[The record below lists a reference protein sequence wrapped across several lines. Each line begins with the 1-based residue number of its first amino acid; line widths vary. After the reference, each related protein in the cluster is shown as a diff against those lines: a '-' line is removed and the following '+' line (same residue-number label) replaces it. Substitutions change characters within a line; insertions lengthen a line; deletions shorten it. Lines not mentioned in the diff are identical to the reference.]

1 MNPCLRTASLS
12 ALRVLF
18 GIAFSM
24 IAGLNAATLTVTD
37 SSDNVSSPVV
47 GSLRAAIIAATDGD
61 TIDFDSAVTGTITL
75 AGAELPVDKSL
86 TILGPGAAT
95 LAVSGNQ
102 LSRIFNISA
111 GKTVSV
117 AGLTIRDGKSADG
130 SADGVDATGR
140 AGQHGGAIL
149 NAGILTL
156 TDCNIANSTAGHGG
170 SVTNASGM
178 SATGGSGG
186 SGGGIYSDGGSIELV
201 RCTVSGN
208 RGGNGGVWNLNLQNS
223 SGAGG
228 LGGAGGG
235 IAAVGVSVTI
245 RDSTLSNNIGGNGGN
260 ASKSSA
266 NQVPAG
272 GSAGGG
278 GAVSVQGGIA
288 LVERS
293 TFAANSGGTGGGGY
307 AAPGRGGDGGALFF
321 SAGSVVIHSS
331 TVSGNT
337 AGLGGYSGRIGPY
350 VSAGNG
356 GAVAIYGLG
365 AVSITSCTIAGNA
378 LRVPTPMFDMGYGS
392 GSGAGIQVY
401 SPAVLSLRNSIVA
414 GNVMPPTLIPGT
426 APDISGAVS
435 SAGHNLVGKVDGSTG
450 ITNGTN
456 GDKAGSIAVPLE
468 PQLRPLANQ
477 GGFTMVR
484 GLNDA
489 SPAIDAGDDS
499 LTGLDQRGLPRLAG
513 PHVDIGAVEFSSVDI
528 LPSRIEFSIASS
540 SVLESAGSAVISV
553 SRTQTLNTTA
563 TIQYATSDQS
573 ALNGSDFTST
583 SGTLSF
589 APGETV
595 KNITVP
601 ISNDSAT
608 ESNESFL
615 ITLSPPGAGVEFG
628 GIVTHTVTISDDDI
642 PDEIKWTAAAVS
654 VSESVGNV
662 ILTVTRHTPVAGTVG
677 VFYST
682 SSNSATAGSD
692 FTSTSGTLS
701 FGPGVTQQSIVIPI
715 VSDGAFE
722 SDETFF
728 VTLSS
733 PTGGAV
739 LGPFTQQVVT
749 ILNDDAPPPP
759 PSVQF
764 STAARTLEENVGVTL
779 VRVTRSGELAT
790 PVSVSYATTP
800 GTAGIA
806 DFSSA
811 SGTLNFGAFVTALDI
826 AVPITA
832 DGEIEGDESF
842 TIALSNPTGGAVLG
856 VPSVHTVTIN
866 GTPTV
871 SFANSVASV
880 AEDASFADITV
891 VRTGNLTGAVSV
903 QFATV
908 AGTATEGADYSAAS
922 GTLTFGAG
930 VSQRTI
936 SVPILADSVLDDG
949 ETFTMV
955 LSSPTGASIG
965 GTGSVEVTITDVAP
979 RRNASFHGLAR
990 LRGSHGLGG
999 IAIKT
1004 TVLNRVSGTLRLN
1017 GRAYIFSGPM
1027 SDTGLYE
1034 KTFRFN
1040 EGSRGLTLQ
1049 QSADGQLITGTFF
1062 VQETGAYYD
1071 ITADVD
1077 AVGASIAGA
1086 GVYNAVIGS
1095 ESPQL
1100 RGFAQTTVKGDGS
1113 VLVRGCVPD
1122 GLAFTASTRIAANGN
1137 VAMFAP
1143 LYLRAKGY
1151 IGGTASVASGA
1162 FTSVLSWE
1170 KPPKPLSVYP
1180 AGFDDQ
1186 ELTLDG
1192 LSYVAAVGQRVM
1204 NDFDTTSGAGNV
1216 HFSGGG
1222 LGSEVVRPLTYST
1235 TNRIA
1240 FSNTDTLITLGG
1252 QTGLFKGTFKDAS
1265 GLRHSLKG
1273 IVIPQVGPGN
1283 DVAEGFFLNGA
1294 VSGFVEIIAE

>member
-1 MNPCLRTASLS
+1 MKPYLRTGFISS
-12 ALRVLF
+12 LRVLS
-18 GIAFSM
+18 GIVFST
-24 IAGLNAATLTVTD
+24 IASLNAATITVTD
-37 SSDNVSSPVV
+37 ISDNVASPVA
-47 GSLRAAIIAATDGD
+47 GSLRAAIVAATDGD
-61 TIDFDSAVTGTITL
+61 TIDFDVSMAGTITL
-75 AGAELPVDKSL
+75 AGAELPVGKSL

-95 LAVSGNQ
+95 LAVSGND
-102 LSRIFNISA
+102 LSRVFNITA
-111 GKTVSV
+111 GKTVNV
-117 AGLTIRDGKSADG
+117 VGLTIRDGKSANG
-130 SADGVDATGR
+130 TADGVDAAVR

-156 TDCNIANSTAGHGG
+156 TDCDIADSTAGHGG
-170 SVTNASGM
+170 SVTDTSGTGAM
-178 SATGGSGG
+178 GGNGGSGG
-186 SGGGIYSDGGSIELV
+186 AIYSDGGSVELV

-208 RGGNGGVWNLNLQNS
+208 RGGNGGVWSLNQQNS
-223 SGAGG
+223 TGSGGIGG
-228 LGGAGGG
+228 SGGG
-235 IAAVGVSVTI
+235 IMVVGGSVTV

-260 ASKSSA
+260 GSKSSA
-266 NQVPAG
+266 NQVPSGGNAG
-272 GSAGGG
+272 AG
-278 GAVSVQGGIA
+278 GAVGVQGGIA

-293 TFAANSGGTGGGGY
+293 TFTANSGGTGGSGY
-307 AAPGRGGDGGALFF
+307 FEPGRGGDGGALFF
-321 SAGSVVIHSS
+321 SASSVVMHSS

-337 AGLGGYSGRIGPY
+337 AGLGGRFQRLDPY

-356 GAVAIYGLG
+356 GGVAIYGVG
-365 AVSITSCTIAGNA
+365 TVSITSCTVADNA
-378 LRVPTPMFDMGYGS
+378 LRVPTGMFDMGYGS

-435 SAGHNLVGKVDGSTG
+435 SAGHNLLGKVDGSTG

-484 GLNDA
+484 GLSDA

-513 PHVDIGAVEFSSVDI
+513 PHVDIGAVEFSSIDI
-528 LPSRIEFSIASS
+528 LPVRIEFSIASS

-615 ITLSPPGAGVEFG
+615 ITLSSPGAGVEFG

-662 ILTVTRHTPVAGTVG
+662 ILTVTRHTPGAGTVG
-677 VFYST
+677 VSYGT

-701 FGPGVTQQSIVIPI
+701 FGPSVTQQSIVIPI

-722 SDETFF
+722 DDETFF

-733 PTGGAV
+733 PTGGV
-739 LGPFTQQVVT
+739 LGAFTQQVVT
-749 ILNDDAPPPP
+749 ILNDDAPPTL
-759 PSVQF
+759 QF
-764 STAARTLEENVGVTL
+764 SAASRAVEESAGVIL
-779 VRVTRSGELAT
+779 VRVTRSGDISN
-790 PVSVSYATTP
+790 PVSVSYATAP
-800 GTAGIA
+800 GTATSA
-806 DFSSA
+806 DFSPA
-811 SGTLNFGAFVTALDI
+811 SGTLNFGAFVSALDI
-826 AVPITA
+826 AVPITS

-842 TIALSNPTGGAVLG
+842 TIALSNPTGISVLG
-856 VPSVHTVTIN
+856 VPSLHTVTIN
-866 GTPTV
+866 GEPAV

-880 AEDASFADITV
+880 AEDAYFVDINV
-891 VRTGNLTGAVSV
+891 VRTGSLTGAVSV
-903 QFATV
+903 QFATI
-908 AGTATEGADYSAAS
+908 AGTATEGADYSATS

-936 SVPILADSVLDDG
+936 SVPILADSVLDDS
-949 ETFTMV
+949 ETFTMA

-965 GTGSVEVTITDVAP
+965 ATGSVEVTITDVAP

-1027 SDTGLYE
+1027 SDTGYYG
-1034 KTFRFN
+1034 KVFTFK
-1040 EGSRGLTLQ
+1040 EGTQIVSRALSLQ
-1049 QSADGQLITGTFF
+1049 QSADGRVITGEFF
-1062 VQETGAYYD
+1062 IAETGAIYD
-1071 ITADVD
+1071 IIADAD

-1100 RGFAQTTVKGDGS
+1100 RGFAQTTVKGGGS
-1113 VLVRGCVPD
+1113 VLVRGCAPD

-1137 VAMFAP
+1137 VAIFAP

-1151 IGGTASVASGA
+1151 IGGTASIASGA
-1162 FTSVLSWE
+1162 IASVLSWE

-1180 AGFDDQ
+1180 NGFDDQ

-1192 LSYVAAVGQRVM
+1192 LSYVSTVGQRVM
-1204 NDFDTTSGAGNV
+1204 NDFDTTNGAGNV

-1222 LGSEVVRPLTYST
+1222 LSSEVVRPLTYST
-1235 TNRIA
+1235 SNRIA
-1240 FSNTDTLITLGG
+1240 FSSTDTLITLSG

-1294 VSGFVEIIAE
+1294 VTGLAEIIAE